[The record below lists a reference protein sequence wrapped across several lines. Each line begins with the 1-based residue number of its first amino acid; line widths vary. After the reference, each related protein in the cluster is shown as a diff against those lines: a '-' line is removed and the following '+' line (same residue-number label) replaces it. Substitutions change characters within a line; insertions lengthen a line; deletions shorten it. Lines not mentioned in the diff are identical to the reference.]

1 MTEVVSLPGTDL
13 PRRWILTLYVSGAS
27 PRSAEAIATLRT
39 ICDEEL
45 AGLVDLTILNAA
57 DHPRRVVEDQIVA
70 VPTLVKHAPTPVR
83 HLVGNLSD
91 VERVRYGLDL
101 QPRPAEREAGQP

>member
-1 MTEVVSLPGTDL
+1 MSEVVLPAGTDL
-13 PRRWILTLYVSGAS
+13 PPRWVLTLYVSGAS

-39 ICDEEL
+39 ICDDEL
-45 AGLVDLTILNAA
+45 AGMVDLTILNAA

-70 VPTLVKHAPTPVR
+70 VPTLVRHAPAPLR
-83 HLVGNLSD
+83 YLVGNLSD

-101 QPRPAEREAGQP
+101 QPGPAGHGAGRS